1 MTVARVTL
9 KPEVLFAEHPVLQT
23 ERLILRKMAPEDAPG
38 HFAYCSDMEVVQHVP
53 LEFTPD
59 LAAAERSIRGFMSM
73 YEAKRAAPWGINL
86 KSTGEHIGLIGF
98 ESWNPQVDRAE
109 IGFVI
114 AKSVWRQGIAT
125 EAALRVLRFGFEVM
139 RLHRLEG
146 RVTPANEGSKQLLVQ
161 KLGMQRE
168 GLLRGQSYWRGA
180 YHDLDLYSV
189 LRPEAEAL
197 GLLRARPGDA

>member
-1 MTVARVTL
+1 MAVARVTL
-9 KPEVLFAEHPVLQT
+9 KVDELFAEHPVLET

-38 HFAYCSDMEVVQHVP
+38 HFAYCSDMEVVAHVP
-53 LEFTPD
+53 LDFTAD

-86 KSTGEHIGLIGF
+86 KTTGEHIGLIGF
-98 ESWNPQVDRAE
+98 ESWNPAVDRAE
-109 IGFVI
+109 IGFVVSR
-114 AKSVWRQGIAT
+114 AHWRKGIAT
-125 EAALRVLRFGFEVM
+125 EAARRVMRFGFEVM

-146 RVTPANEGSKQLLVQ
+146 RVTPANESSQRLLVD
-161 KLGMQRE
+161 KLGMQHE

-197 GLLRARPGDA
+197 GLLRPQPGDA